1 MALSPDIM
9 KTYGRIDIAF
19 THGKGSFL
27 FSDDGGK
34 YLDYATGIAVNAF
47 GHSHPELINA
57 LKDQASK
64 LWHVSNLYKI
74 PEQDRVASLLVKY
87 SCTDQVFFCNSGA
100 EATEGAVK
108 VARRYAWSKKD
119 IERDEI
125 ICVTGAFHGRTLAM
139 LAANDRPLFREGF
152 GPKVPGF
159 NHAEWGN
166 IDDLKNKLNKKVA
179 AVLIEPVQGEGGARK
194 APKNY
199 LKEVQTFTK
208 ANGSLLIS
216 DEVQI
221 GMGRS
226 GSLFAY
232 QNENIE
238 PDIIALAKGLGGG
251 FPVGAVLAKS
261 KVGNAMV
268 PGTHG
273 STFGGNPLA
282 MRSAEVVIN
291 LITKDGFLET
301 LNEKIKYLDDKI
313 NTLIT
318 GEKNSLDGKNSNILI
333 KAKGYGFLR
342 GIELSDRVSVA
353 DFSTEARKKGL
364 LLVGAAENTIR
375 ILPPLNTSF
384 EEIDLAFSK
393 LNEITQDIKRK
404 ND

>member
-1 MALSPDIM
+1 MSLSPSVM

-19 THGKGSFL
+19 THGEGSFL
-27 FSDDGGK
+27 FSENGNK
-34 YLDYATGIAVNAF
+34 FLDYATGIAVNSF
-47 GHSHPELINA
+47 GHSHPKLIQA
-57 LKDQASK
+57 LQDQASK
-64 LWHVSNLYKI
+64 LWHVSNLYRI
-74 PEQDRVASLLVKY
+74 PEQEKVAELLVKY
-87 SCTDQVFFCNSGA
+87 SCLNQVFFCNSGA

-119 IERDEI
+119 FEREEI

-159 NHAEWGN
+159 THAEWGN
-166 IDDLKNKLNKKVA
+166 LDNLKNKLNKKVA

-199 LKEVQTFTK
+199 LKNIQYLARE
-208 ANGSLLIS
+208 NGSLLIS

-232 QNENIE
+232 QNENIK
-238 PDIIALAKGLGGG
+238 PDIVALAKGLGGG
-251 FPVGAVLAKS
+251 FPVGAVLARS
-261 KVGNAMV
+261 EIGDAMV

-282 MRSAEVVIN
+282 MRAAEVVIN
-291 LITKDGFLET
+291 LINEEGFLKE
-301 LNEKIKYLDDKI
+301 LKKKINYLDQQI
-313 NTLIT
+313 NNLIT
-318 GEKNSLDGKNSNILI
+318 EEKQSKLFL
-333 KAKGYGFLR
+333 KAKGYGMLR
-342 GIELSDRVSVA
+342 GIELTDEISAS
-353 DFSTEARKKGL
+353 DFSLLARKKGL

-384 EEIDLAFSK
+384 EEIDLAFK
-393 LNEITQDIKRK
+393 ILKEINKEFLKK